1 MLIKFNSLFTY
12 KKLRDLCKINK
23 LKYLYK
29 FNKNQLLNKLNDH
42 KIITYIQRHFRKCLM
57 KNDICPICHEKIT
70 YPFISIKVNQF
81 FFYYDFN
88 TFITYLNK
96 TENFKDPSTR
106 NVITDK
112 KINEINRMILY
123 YYGNNTTKVIVSP
136 TMKLD
141 VELNIITYC
150 LYDIITEL
158 NRVGPFD
165 IIDLYSNILPRII
178 YYAQF
183 LIRNHSGEHCDMV
196 LEACIQSIND
206 KTSLAVLIKNYL
218 NTLLTVQPV

>member
-12 KKLRDLCKINK
+12 KKLRELCKINK
-23 LKYLYK
+23 IKYIHSS
-29 FNKNQLLNKLNDH
+29 NKNQLLNKLNDH
-42 KIITYIQRHFRKCLM
+42 KIISYIQRQFRKCLM

-70 YPFISIKVNQF
+70 YPFISIRVNKF

-88 TFITYLNK
+88 TFITYLIK

-106 NVITDK
+106 NAITDK

-150 LYDIITEL
+150 LHDIITEL
-158 NRVGPFD
+158 NRVSPFD
-165 IIDLYSNILPRII
+165 IVDLYSNILPRII

-183 LIRNHSGEHCDMV
+183 LIRNHSDEHCNMV

-206 KTSLAVLIKNYL
+206 KTSLAILIKDYL
-218 NTLLTVQPV
+218 NRLLTVQAV